1 MTKEPKKKLDLN
13 LTFYVGIGIAFGWFL
28 GAASGNVGMG
38 IAIGIVVGAA
48 IGLVK
53 SRAKDED
60 A

>member
-13 LTFYVGIGIAFGWFL
+13 LTFYVGIGIALGVVL
-28 GAASGNVGMG
+28 GAAWGNVGMG

-48 IGLVK
+48 IGVVK
-53 SRAKDED
+53 SRAKHKD